1 MGLLF
6 AKLDFYEIIV
16 WVATI
21 IMCAIAA
28 ACKRAPLRRPGGLGQ
43 PLPNPIA
50 VILPI
55 IFFTVFVA
63 LRKTIGDTYYYM
75 HSFNLMSDNNPV
87 ELELFFTGMF
97 SFFQNI
103 IRNMTDDPQWLIA
116 FAAVFSIPVPLII
129 LYKYCPRFEMAIFM
143 FVAFS
148 YLGGAMNGMRQYM
161 ATSIFLL
168 ATRYLFSEKKT
179 DFIKYAV
186 IVLLAY
192 CMHNS
197 AIVLLPLYFVVRRKA
212 WQLSSYLMIVASA
225 VGVIVFDALLPS
237 FLGAIEQTSFSNYS
251 QNGWFTS
258 GTEGGSSLIRVLF
271 IAYPVVIAYLN
282 KEKFKMLGRIGDILV
297 NIAFIDIAIYVIAMY
312 NWIFAR
318 FAIYFAVYF
327 IIFTIWTV
335 NYAVKPKDR
344 TLYVFVTIIA
354 YFVYS
359 RMDAYTISAYESD
372 YFFPGR
378 TLFRN

>member
-1 MGLLF
+1 MKIF
-6 AKLDFYEIIV
+6 DFDFYEIIV
-16 WVATI
+16 WVMTLI
-21 IMCAIAA
+21 LCLIAA
-28 ACKRAPLRRPGGLGQ
+28 ACRRAPLRRPGGLGQ

-55 IFFTVFVA
+55 IFYTVFVA
-63 LRKTIGDTYYYM
+63 LRKTIGDTYFYM
-75 HSFNLMSDNNPV
+75 HSFNLMPDYNPV
-87 ELELFFTGMF
+87 EIEYFFTGMF
-97 SFFQNI
+97 GFFQNI

-161 ATSIFLL
+161 AASIVILG
-168 ATRYLFSEKKT
+168 TRYLFSERKT

-186 IVLLAY
+186 LVLLAY

-197 AIVLLPLYFVVRRKA
+197 AIIMLPIYFVVRRKA
-212 WQLSSYLMIVASA
+212 WKATSYLMVVGSMVA
-225 VGVIVFDALLPS
+225 VVIFDAILPQ
-237 FLGAIEQTSFSNYS
+237 FLSALEQTSYSNYS
-251 QNGWFTS
+251 ENGWFTS
-258 GTEGGSSLIRVLF
+258 GTEGGSSLIRVMF
-271 IAYPVVIAYLN
+271 IAYPLIVAYLN
-282 KEKFKMLGRIGDILV
+282 RERLKMLGRVGDILA
-297 NIAFIDIAIYVIAMY
+297 NIVFVDVAIYMLALY

-318 FAIYFAVYF
+318 LAIYLAIYF
-327 IIFTIWTV
+327 IIFTVWVV

-344 TLYVFVTIIA
+344 SLYVTLTVII
-354 YFVYS
+354 YLFYS
-359 RMDAYTISAYESD
+359 RMDSFTISMYESD

-378 TLFRN
+378 KLFRK

>member
-1 MGLLF
+1 MRLF
-6 AKLDFYEIIV
+6 HFDFYEIIV
-16 WVATI
+16 WVMTI

-28 ACKRAPLRRPGGLGQ
+28 ACRRAPLRRPGGLGQ
-43 PLPNPIA
+43 PLPNPVA

-55 IFFTVFVA
+55 VFFTVFVA
-63 LRKTIGDTYYYM
+63 LRRTIGDTYYYM
-75 HSFNLMSDNNPV
+75 HSFNLMPDNNPIKI
-87 ELELFFTGMF
+87 EYFFTGMF
-97 SFFQNI
+97 GFFQNI

-161 ATSIFLL
+161 GASIVLL
-168 ATRYLFSEKKT
+168 ATRYLFSAKKT

-186 IVLLAY
+186 IIMLAY

-197 AIVLLPLYFVVRRKA
+197 AIIMLPLYFVVRRRA
-212 WQLSSYLMIVASA
+212 WQISSYLMVLGSA
-225 VGVIVFDALLPS
+225 VGVVIFDTILPS
-237 FLGAIEQTSFSNYS
+237 FLSALEQTDYSNYA

-258 GTEGGSSLIRVLF
+258 GQEGGSSLFRVMF
-271 IAYPVVIAYLN
+271 IAYPLVIAYLN
-282 KEKFKMLGRIGDILV
+282 KERLKMLGRIGDILV
-297 NIAFIDIAIYVIAMY
+297 NIVFVDVAIYMIAMY

-318 FAIYFAVYF
+318 LAIYLAIYFM
-327 IIFTIWTV
+327 IFVIWV
-335 NYAVKPKDR
+335 INYAVPPKDR
-344 TLYVFVTIIA
+344 SMFVFATVVV
-354 YFVYS
+354 YFLYS
-359 RMDAYTISAYESD
+359 RMDSFTISMYESD

-378 TLFRN
+378 KLFRS

>member
-1 MGLLF
+1 MKIF
-6 AKLDFYEIIV
+6 DFDFYEIIV
-16 WVATI
+16 WVMTLI
-21 IMCAIAA
+21 LCLIAA
-28 ACKRAPLRRPGGLGQ
+28 ACRRAPLRRPGGLGQ

-55 IFFTVFVA
+55 IFYTVFVA
-63 LRKTIGDTYYYM
+63 LRKTIGDTYFYM
-75 HSFNLMSDNNPV
+75 HSFNLMPDYNPV
-87 ELELFFTGMF
+87 EIEYFFTGMF
-97 SFFQNI
+97 GFFQNI

-161 ATSIFLL
+161 AASIVLL
-168 ATRYLFSEKKT
+168 GTRYLFSERKT

-186 IVLLAY
+186 LVLLAY

-197 AIVLLPLYFVVRRKA
+197 AIIMLPIYFVVRRKA
-212 WQLSSYLMIVASA
+212 WKATSYLMVVGSMVA
-225 VGVIVFDALLPS
+225 VVIFDAILPQ
-237 FLGAIEQTSFSNYS
+237 FLSALEQTSYSNYS
-251 QNGWFTS
+251 ENGWFTS
-258 GTEGGSSLIRVLF
+258 GTEGGSSLIRVMF
-271 IAYPVVIAYLN
+271 IAYPLIVAYLN
-282 KEKFKMLGRIGDILV
+282 RERLKMLGRVGDILA
-297 NIAFIDIAIYVIAMY
+297 NIVFADVAIYMLALY

-318 FAIYFAVYF
+318 LAIYLAIYF
-327 IIFTIWTV
+327 IIFTVWVV

-344 TLYVFVTIIA
+344 SLYVTLTVII
-354 YFVYS
+354 YLFYS
-359 RMDAYTISAYESD
+359 RMDSFTISMYESD

-378 TLFRN
+378 KLFRK

>member
-1 MGLLF
+1 MKIF
-6 AKLDFYEIIV
+6 DFDFYEIIV
-16 WVATI
+16 WVMTLI
-21 IMCAIAA
+21 LCLIAA
-28 ACKRAPLRRPGGLGQ
+28 ACRRAPLRRPGGLGQ

-55 IFFTVFVA
+55 IFYTVFVA
-63 LRKTIGDTYYYM
+63 LRKTIGDTYFYM
-75 HSFNLMSDNNPV
+75 HSFNLMPDYNPV
-87 ELELFFTGMF
+87 EIEYFFTGMF
-97 SFFQNI
+97 GFFQNI

-161 ATSIFLL
+161 AASIVLL
-168 ATRYLFSEKKT
+168 GTRYLFSERKT

-186 IVLLAY
+186 LVLLAY

-197 AIVLLPLYFVVRRKA
+197 AIIMLPIYFVVRRKA
-212 WQLSSYLMIVASA
+212 WKATSYLMVVGSMVA
-225 VGVIVFDALLPS
+225 VVIFDAILPQ
-237 FLGAIEQTSFSNYS
+237 FLSALEQTSYS
-251 QNGWFTS
+251 DYSENGWFTS
-258 GTEGGSSLIRVLF
+258 GTEGGSSLIRVMF
-271 IAYPVVIAYLN
+271 IAYPLIVAYLN
-282 KEKFKMLGRIGDILV
+282 RERLKMLGRVGDILT
-297 NIAFIDIAIYVIAMY
+297 NIVFVDVAIYMLALY

-318 FAIYFAVYF
+318 LAIYLAIYF
-327 IIFTIWTV
+327 IIFTVWVV

-344 TLYVFVTIIA
+344 SLYVTLTVII
-354 YFVYS
+354 YLFYS
-359 RMDAYTISAYESD
+359 RMDSFTISMYESD

-378 TLFRN
+378 KLFRK

>member
-1 MGLLF
+1 MKIF
-6 AKLDFYEIIV
+6 DFDFYEIIV
-16 WVATI
+16 WVMTLI
-21 IMCAIAA
+21 LCLIAA
-28 ACKRAPLRRPGGLGQ
+28 ACRRAPLRRPGGLGQ

-55 IFFTVFVA
+55 IFYTVFVA
-63 LRKTIGDTYYYM
+63 LRKTIGDTYFYM
-75 HSFNLMSDNNPV
+75 HSFNLMPDYNPV
-87 ELELFFTGMF
+87 EIEYFFTGMF
-97 SFFQNI
+97 GFFQNI

-161 ATSIFLL
+161 AASIVILG
-168 ATRYLFSEKKT
+168 TRYLFSERKT

-186 IVLLAY
+186 LVLLAY

-197 AIVLLPLYFVVRRKA
+197 AIIMLPIYFVVRRKA
-212 WQLSSYLMIVASA
+212 WKATSYLMVVGSMVA
-225 VGVIVFDALLPS
+225 VVIFDAILPQ
-237 FLGAIEQTSFSNYS
+237 FLSTLEQTSYSNYS
-251 QNGWFTS
+251 ENGWFTS
-258 GTEGGSSLIRVLF
+258 GTEGGSSLIRVMF
-271 IAYPVVIAYLN
+271 IAYPLIVAYLN
-282 KEKFKMLGRIGDILV
+282 RERLKMLGRVGDILA
-297 NIAFIDIAIYVIAMY
+297 NIVFVDVAIYMLALY

-318 FAIYFAVYF
+318 LAIYLAIYF
-327 IIFTIWTV
+327 IIFTVWVV

-344 TLYVFVTIIA
+344 SLYVTLTVII
-354 YFVYS
+354 YLFYS
-359 RMDAYTISAYESD
+359 RMDSFTISMYESD

-378 TLFRN
+378 KLFRK